1 MLSSVCL
8 FVLDPL
14 VDFDFILWL
23 ILTNCCDV
31 LVEFDKWQIRIRKI
45 RPLAESVENC
55 RFVHQEHRS
64 VPVTVTNLDTFRS
77 IVCHFDNL
85 YLYLSHACVN
95 LRKLLVSR
103 RETRELKRQQNN
115 VTTESVWKR
124 VQGQGLML
132 RNHQLTLVQ
141 YRVVVV
147 MFSQVQ
153 AHVITSSQC
162 RWL

>member
-1 MLSSVCL
+1 MLSSI
-8 FVLDPL
+8 LDPL

-31 LVEFDKWQIRIRKI
+31 LVQFDKWQIGIRKI
-45 RPLAESVENC
+45 RSLAEAVENC
-55 RFVHQEHRS
+55 RFVHQDHRS

-77 IVCHFDNL
+77 IVCHFDTL
-85 YLYLSHACVN
+85 YLYLSHGCVN

-103 RETRELKRQQNN
+103 WKTIELRRQQNK
-115 VTTESVWKR
+115 VPIKSVWKR

-132 RNHQLTLVQ
+132 RNLQLAAADINTVQ
-141 YRVVVV
+141 
-147 MFSQVQ
+147 SGGDVQ
-153 AHVITSSQC
+153 FTQFQTHVITSSQC

>member
-14 VDFDFILWL
+14 VDFDFIIWF

-45 RPLAESVENC
+45 RPLAEAVENC
-55 RFVHQEHRS
+55 RFVQQDHRS

-77 IVCHFDNL
+77 IVCHFDTL

-95 LRKLLVSR
+95 LRKLPVSR
-103 RETRELKRQQNN
+103 RDTIELKRQQNN
-115 VTTESVWKR
+115 VPTDRIRGQRESKGKAWCYEISSWHLVESGGGD
-124 VQGQGLML
+124 VHSSPSSCH
-132 RNHQLTLVQ
+132 HQLAV
-141 YRVVVV
+141 
-147 MFSQVQ
+147 
-153 AHVITSSQC
+153 
-162 RWL
+162 